1 MAGVSRRSVLGIGA
15 ATFALP
21 SLHALW
27 AGESAASNTLA
38 PVADATT
45 GHPLLRLQE
54 GFSYRSFSWTG
65 DAMAGGG
72 VVPARHD
79 GMAAVPAPGGG
90 VTLLRNHEE
99 IIGAPIGDAGTPVYD
114 QLALP
119 PGTEGAEEGF
129 PGFAGGV
136 TAVSYVP
143 GRAPSTVALLAGTAV
158 NCAGGPTGWGSWLT
172 CEEIVLRTSRI
183 GGRDHGYVFEVPA
196 AGGASGRP
204 IIDMGLFRHEAAAVD
219 PATGIVYLTEDM
231 SPHSGFFRFL
241 PRNRERRPGAL
252 EEGGRLE
259 MLRVRGVPNA
269 DLRTPAR
276 GDEHEVDWVPI
287 PAPDRDPEAFAP
299 DGFGGDILGMGKSG
313 PYQQGEAAGAAR
325 FARGEGAW
333 QHGGAIYWVDTA
345 GGPAGAGAVW
355 VYDPAKSV
363 LRALYVSPRE
373 AVADAPD
380 NITVHANGLVLACE
394 DGGGLHDAAGQ
405 LVRGTRLLAVGRDGR
420 VVEVGENNIVFD
432 GPVPGR
438 PGIEPGDYRG
448 AEWAGATF
456 SPDGATLF
464 VNIQTPGITFAV
476 SGPWDALAA
485 GALAMT

>member
-15 ATFALP
+15 AALALP
-21 SLHALW
+21 SLRGLW
-27 AGESAASNTLA
+27 AAEPAFPNTLA

-45 GHPLLRLQE
+45 GLPLLRLGE

-65 DAMAGGG
+65 DAMA
-72 VVPARHD
+72 
-79 GMAAVPAPGGG
+79 AVLAPGGG

-99 IIGAPIGDAGTPVYD
+99 AIGAPFGDAGTPVYD
-114 QLALP
+114 RFALP
-119 PGTEGAEEGF
+119 PGTAGAEDGF

-136 TAVSYVP
+136 TAVSYAP
-143 GRAPSTVALLAGTAV
+143 GREPSTVALLAGTAV

-172 CEEIVLRTSRI
+172 CEEVVLRASRI
-183 GGRDHGYVFEVPA
+183 GARDHGYVFEVPA

-204 IIDMGLFRHEAAAVD
+204 IVDMGLFRHEAAAVD

-231 SPHSGFFRFL
+231 SPHSGFYRFL
-241 PRNRERRPGAL
+241 PRNLQRRPGAL

-269 DLRTPAR
+269 DLRAPAL
-276 GDEHEVDWVPI
+276 GDEHEVDWVPV
-287 PAPDRDPEAFAP
+287 PEPDRDPEGFAP
-299 DGFGGDILGMGKSG
+299 GELGGDIFGAGKSG
-313 PYQQGEAAGAAR
+313 PYQQGEEAGAAR

-333 QHGGAIYWVDTA
+333 QHGSSIYWVDTA

-355 VYDPAKSV
+355 VYDPGKSV

-373 AVADAPD
+373 AVADALD

-394 DGGGLHDAAGQ
+394 DGGGLHDAGGA
-405 LVRGTRLLAVGRDGR
+405 LVRGTRLLAIGSDGR

-438 PGIEPGDYRG
+438 PEIDPGDYRNS
-448 AEWAGATF
+448 EWAGATF
-456 SPDGATLF
+456 SPNGATLF
-464 VNIQTPGITFAV
+464 VNIQTPGITFAIT
-476 SGPWDALAA
+476 GPWDALAA
-485 GALAMT
+485 GTLEAT